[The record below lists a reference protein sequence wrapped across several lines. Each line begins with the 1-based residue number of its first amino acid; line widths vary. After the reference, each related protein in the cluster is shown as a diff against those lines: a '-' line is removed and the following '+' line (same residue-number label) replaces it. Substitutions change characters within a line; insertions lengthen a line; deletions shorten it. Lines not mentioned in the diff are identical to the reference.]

1 MYASMTDRSR
11 YVEVIMYSGLVILAF
26 YTGIMAI
33 GYYYYGSYTLIPITL
48 NIGKDLQYKDMLH
61 GSTLKDIAAIG
72 TICNLQV
79 RVEMRYI

>member
-1 MYASMTDRSR
+1 
-11 YVEVIMYSGLVILAF
+11 MYSGLVILAF

-61 GSTLKDIAAIG
+61 GSILKDIAAIG